1 MVTVGQLQTA
11 KPDLWHAAATAWQ
24 NLVNRAHETSDDIR
38 DRGVGEI
45 NEHWTDEVGQ
55 RASATFASAA
65 DGFDIAADT
74 IDGIVM
80 VLDGLAD
87 AISMAQTTLEEALR
101 EAGELDLSVA
111 DDGQVR
117 VTEDGLAGALGNAR
131 LQNVRSLISDALTAA
146 TKADQDA
153 ADELRKLAAAV
164 NVTDVDQAE
173 NQVQGA
179 ASQDQL
185 AILADMIPANATP
198 EQVSAWWNSLTPQQ
212 RTELEN
218 AVPLQI
224 YSLEGIPQDVK
235 DQLRGSGDINR
246 MTLVQFATDH
256 WNDGAIDWPGLDNC
270 TNFASTALNVAG
282 MKQSDAWHTPELDGP
297 LLIDAPDLI
306 NIPLTRAIQK
316 AGVGT
321 ATHSWGAAQ
330 NLHDLLVSGGG
341 KVVQP
346 SQAKPGDIMFLQW
359 QDSSN
364 GHQTGEVHHTA
375 IVTAVLPNG
384 DIRYTQ
390 HTDPGLEYSVNG
402 RVHDV
407 TAGEGASQWVFVQP
421 SPNGY

>member
-131 LQNVRSLISDALTAA
+131 LQNVQSLISDALTAA

-224 YSLEGIPQDVK
+224 YSLDGIPRDVK

-246 MTLVQFATDH
+246 MTLVQYANDQ
-256 WNDGAIDWPGLDNC
+256 WNDTSTDWNGLDNC
-270 TNFASTALNVAG
+270 TNFTSIGLDVAG
-282 MKQSDAWHTPELDGP
+282 MRQSDSWHGP
-297 LLIDAPDLI
+297 LVNSFMDGEPWSE
-306 NIPLTRAIQK
+306 IPVVANVV
-316 AGVGT
+316 AGT
-321 ATHSWGAAQ
+321 ASHSWGGVQ
-330 NLHDLLVSGGG
+330 NLHDLLISGGG
-341 KVVQP
+341 KVVP
-346 SQAKPGDIMFLQW
+346 VSQAKPGDIMFQQW
-359 QDSSN
+359 T
-364 GHQTGEVHHTA
+364 QTVGGPNPHVAGEVHHTV

-390 HTDPGLEYSVNG
+390 HTDPGLDWSMDG
-402 RVHDV
+402 REHDV
-407 TAGEGASQWVFVQP
+407 TAGEGASQWVIVQP